1 MPSYIPFHL
10 KLVYLS
16 GLVEIICGLLL
27 LFPQTQTFGAYLAIL
42 LFVAVFPANIEIGER
57 LLYRP
62 RQIFLDYGVTFTT
75 SNFIDFVGLSISKIM
90 ADHNEFGKLAEDL
103 AVKFLEDL
111 KYKILVRNFR
121 FMKAEI
127 DIIAEFENEIIII
140 EVKARSTD
148 AFMEPQEAIN
158 RKNMR
163 LLISAANEFSE
174 NYKKDLNTRFDV
186 ITILPD
192 DKKKLQITHII
203 NAFESIDSN

>member
-1 MPSYIPFHL
+1 
-10 KLVYLS
+10 
-16 GLVEIICGLLL
+16 
-27 LFPQTQTFGAYLAIL
+27 
-42 LFVAVFPANIEIGER
+42 
-57 LLYRP
+57 
-62 RQIFLDYGVTFTT
+62 
-75 SNFIDFVGLSISKIM
+75 M

-140 EVKARSTD
+140 EVKARNTD

-158 RKNMR
+158 RKKMR